1 MTRSPDVP
9 RHPRRSEDLSYDKP
23 RTFRISDSLWRE
35 FKRRAAGDGLTAS
48 FALATMAR
56 DYASGD
62 LDVFRVAGSS
72 GDPTRSARISEAA
85 WAGLKA
91 RAADEGHP
99 PTRVLGALARDYA
112 DDLIYIHVNI
122 TSSRRS

>member
-1 MTRSPDVP
+1 MTRSPYVPRQPRRYDDVP
-9 RHPRRSEDLSYDKP
+9 YDKP

-35 FKRRAAGDGLTAS
+35 IKRRAASDGFSAS
-48 FALATMAR
+48 FALATLAR

-72 GDPTRSARISEAA
+72 GDPTRCARISEAA
-85 WAGLKA
+85 WEGLKA
-91 RAADEGHP
+91 RAADEVHSAS
-99 PTRVLGALARDYA
+99 RVLAALARDYA
-112 DDLIYIHVNI
+112 DGLIDIHVNI